1 MQQQGGD
8 LIKWKKNP
16 PPPKASHFGGI
27 WERQIRSARAVLSA
41 LLQTHGGSLHDE
53 AFRTV
58 MAVVENIVNSRP
70 LTTDNLS
77 DVGSP
82 LPLSPINLLTM
93 KAKVVLPPPGNF
105 QQADMYSRRRWRR
118 VQHIANEFWVCWQKE
133 YLQNLQAR
141 TKWQQK
147 QRDFETNDV
156 VLVKEESLVRN
167 QWLLARVTNVHKGD
181 DGKVRSVDLITFER
195 RNLSRPIHKL
205 VLLKEN
211 EDSQSRE
218 PSK

>member
-1 MQQQGGD
+1 M
-8 LIKWKKNP
+8 
-16 PPPKASHFGGI
+16 
-27 WERQIRSARAVLSA
+27 R
-41 LLQTHGGSLHDE
+41 
-53 AFRTV
+53 
-58 MAVVENIVNSRP
+58 
-70 LTTDNLS
+70 
-77 DVGSP
+77 
-82 LPLSPINLLTM
+82 
-93 KAKVVLPPPGNF
+93 
-105 QQADMYSRRRWRR
+105 
-118 VQHIANEFWVCWQKE
+118 WQKE

-181 DGKVRSVDLITFER
+181 DGKVRSVDLITSER